1 MIIPYPLPDELSR
14 GHLGR
19 IGRLNASISEAIN
32 PHHWDLNRIA
42 NLCGI
47 DPEEYAYLHSFLPF
61 SQFLTRVVEKPNQER
76 WDARSRRLK
85 GFEIPRYCASL
96 CAQCVVEDMQF
107 RGYSYWR
114 RSHQI
119 PGMLWCQKHGD
130 VLLCTSSSDAYDSTP
145 VESLAKA
152 KPPDRHFEKQLNKV
166 SPDIMRYLNICTQLL
181 EYRKAVDIRKTRE
194 LFNDRTKKAGLKIVK
209 IQGQPDVQFLSD
221 LIIERFPTDWLETV
235 FPGIDSK
242 LRGKYF
248 PSIDRVV
255 CTAPYCTSGES
266 IAMALLILFNNE
278 SDERMNWVNAASC
291 APNAGNLSPLLS
303 THAH

>member
-1 MIIPYPLPDELSR
+1 MIIPYPLPDELSL

-32 PHHWDLNRIA
+32 PHHWDLNKIA
-42 NLCGI
+42 NLCSI
-47 DPEEYAYLHSFLPF
+47 DAENYAYLHSFLPF
-61 SQFLTRVVEKPNQER
+61 SQFLTRIVEKPNQER
-76 WDARSRRLK
+76 WGARSRRLK

-119 PGMLWCQKHGD
+119 RGMLWCQKHGD
-130 VLLCTSSSDAYDSTP
+130 VLLCTSTSTAYDSTP

-152 KPPDRHFEKQLNKV
+152 KPPDRCFEKQLDKV

-181 EYRKAVDIRKTRE
+181 EYRNPVDIRKIRR
-194 LFNDRTKKAGLKIVK
+194 LFNERAKKAGLQIVK
-209 IQGQPDVQFLSD
+209 SQRESNVQFLSD
-221 LIIERFPTDWLETV
+221 LLIERFPIGWLTSV
-235 FPGIDSK
+235 FPGIGNKSK
-242 LRGKYF
+242 GKYF

-255 CTAPYCTSGES
+255 YTAPYCTLGES

-278 SDERMNWVNAASC
+278 ASEGMDWMNDPCFTNEV
-291 APNAGNLSPLLS
+291 NLSPLLPA
-303 THAH
+303 HAH